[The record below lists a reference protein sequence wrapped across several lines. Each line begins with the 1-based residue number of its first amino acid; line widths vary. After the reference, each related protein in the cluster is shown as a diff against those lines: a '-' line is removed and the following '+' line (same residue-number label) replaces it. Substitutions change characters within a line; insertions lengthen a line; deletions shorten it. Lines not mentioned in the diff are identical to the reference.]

1 MNGMPACR
9 SIRADDAEKCCL
21 QRPQQKLASLAGK
34 DAVYAVGFG
43 NKATVTSY
51 GIRNPCV
58 RQKVSGSE
66 TKFSGSR
73 DYYGLP
79 AMPGLQWEFKPVQA
93 DHCGR
98 EYEGLSFF

>member
-1 MNGMPACR
+1 
-9 SIRADDAEKCCL
+9 
-21 QRPQQKLASLAGK
+21 LASLAGK

-66 TKFSGSR
+66 VLGKSGSAVALIHL
-73 DYYGLP
+73 DG
-79 AMPGLQWEFKPVQA
+79 AA
-93 DHCGR
+93 DV
-98 EYEGLSFF
+98 